1 MIAFTLLQQSQEAGH
16 SGVGA
21 GIVEAFAMFL
31 VLTGAIF
38 CLLAGVGVA
47 RMPDLY
53 MRMQAAT
60 KSGTLG
66 VGSVLL
72 GVAVYFRN
80 LDVLV
85 QCGLVILFLF
95 LTAPIASHL
104 LARAAYLVRIKPWRD
119 TEIDELAGCY
129 EPETH
134 RLAASPIHAV
144 VEPREESYLTGDETM
159 YGEASDGPPRTG

>member
-1 MIAFTLLQQSQEAGH
+1 MIFTLMEQGH
-16 SGVGA
+16 ETVHDGA
-21 GIVEAFAMFL
+21 NIGIVDAVSVFL
-31 VLTGAIF
+31 VLTGAVF

-144 VEPREESYLTGDETM
+144 VEPREDPYLTGDETM
-159 YGEASDGPPRTG
+159 YGDTPDGPPRTG